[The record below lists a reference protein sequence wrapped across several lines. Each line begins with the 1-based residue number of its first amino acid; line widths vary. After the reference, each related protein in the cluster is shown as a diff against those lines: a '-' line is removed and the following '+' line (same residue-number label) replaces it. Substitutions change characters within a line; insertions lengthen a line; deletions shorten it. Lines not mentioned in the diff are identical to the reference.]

1 MRWLGLRQQLAFFR
15 GDFSKLRSLSE
26 TAVNQQR
33 RAQRMEN
40 AANELAW
47 HAQLESY
54 LGNYALAR
62 KLCRQAG
69 EASKDGD
76 LGLAQ
81 WCHGI
86 SGGRRCDA
94 G

>member
-1 MRWLGLRQQLAFFR
+1 MRWLGLQQQLAFFR

-54 LGNYALAR
+54 LGNSRPWKPGMPFSTTSAVMPFSPLAGSV
-62 KLCRQAG
+62 LT
-69 EASKDGD
+69 
-76 LGLAQ
+76 
-81 WCHGI
+81 
-86 SGGRRCDA
+86 
-94 G
+94 